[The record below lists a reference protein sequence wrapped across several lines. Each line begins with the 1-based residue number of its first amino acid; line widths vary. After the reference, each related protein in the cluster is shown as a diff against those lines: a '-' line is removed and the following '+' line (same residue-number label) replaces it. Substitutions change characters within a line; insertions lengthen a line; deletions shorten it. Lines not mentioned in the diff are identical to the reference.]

1 MSQKQTEDSLTVV
14 REHGDDTS
22 TPSCRA
28 RLKVV
33 EGPDRGQEFPLE
45 KHRSIIGRR
54 NADVVLRDPRVSRQ
68 HAAIEVYRDRILVKD
83 LGSSNGT
90 QVNGRKIEV
99 EMVSAG
105 SRIRIGDTTLE
116 LLVQS

>member
-1 MSQKQTEDSLTVV
+1 MSAKDTEDSLTVV
-14 REHGDDTS
+14 RENADETS
-22 TPSCRA
+22 ATAKRA

-33 EGPDRGQEFPLE
+33 DGPDRGQEFALE

-68 HAAIEVYRDRILVKD
+68 HAAIEVYKDRVLVKD

-90 QVNGRKIEV
+90 LVNGRRIEV
-99 EMVSAG
+99 EMLSPG

-116 LLVQS
+116 LLLQS